1 MPASQRDFNGVN
13 KLNETEFVKCQTC
26 GREVPRGESFV
37 RGTQTLCEDCYLKGS
52 QQIQA
57 CDPFAVRSAERFRKM
72 SGFEAAEGL
81 TELQKAIYDFIKAK
95 GKVTGEELFSS
106 LHISIKELENQ
117 VAILRHCGLVKG
129 QKEGNKVYLTL
140 L

>member
-1 MPASQRDFNGVN
+1 M
-13 KLNETEFVKCQTC
+13 NESEIVKCQRC
-26 GREVPRGESFV
+26 GREVPRDDSFI

-57 CDPFAVRSAERFRKM
+57 CDPFAVRSAERFRKL

-81 TELQKAIYDFIKAK
+81 TELQKAIYDFIKSK
-95 GKVTGEELFSS
+95 GKVTGVELLSS
-106 LHISIKELENQ
+106 LHISVKELENQ

-129 QKEGNKVYLTL
+129 QKEGNKVYLTSF
-140 L
+140 